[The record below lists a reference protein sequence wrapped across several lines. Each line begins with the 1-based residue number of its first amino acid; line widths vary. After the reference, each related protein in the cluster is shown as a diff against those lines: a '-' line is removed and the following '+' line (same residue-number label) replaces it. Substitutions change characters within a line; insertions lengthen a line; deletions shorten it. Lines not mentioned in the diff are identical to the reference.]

1 MKERVIVICL
11 VFAGTVMAAVASDTA
26 ERYIAKFK
34 SSDANAQYE
43 AVDYFEQMAAKKGL
57 ALPADLS
64 RTDLEAYLK
73 RWAGNSDNAALLL
86 GRLNRKESIALLK
99 ERMAEAEE
107 IERKADDMDHRNAL
121 APKVRM
127 ACLKALVRLRD
138 EKAIQNVR
146 SLLQSNKVED
156 RARGIECISFANDR
170 TLVPDLLP
178 LLDDKRDAVNI
189 APTGAS
195 YYLRI
200 CDLAVDAV
208 AGIGEVKTSFTVQR
222 GARYTDEQ
230 ITEVRSVRV
239 KVTQGQAEIIE
250 NSHSP
255 GTEEQNQSR

>member
-1 MKERVIVICL
+1 MKKMVIVLCM
-11 VFAGTVMAAVASDTA
+11 VVAGTVIVAVASDPA
-26 ERYIAKFK
+26 ERYMAKFK

-43 AVDYFEQMAAKKGL
+43 AVDYFEHMAAKTGL
-57 ALPADLS
+57 AIPADLS

-86 GRLNRKESIALLK
+86 GRLGRKESIALLK
-99 ERMAEAEE
+99 EQMAEAEE

-121 APKVRM
+121 APKVRL

-138 EKAIQNVR
+138 EKAMQDVR
-146 SLLQSNKVED
+146 SLLQSNRVED

-170 TLVPDLLP
+170 TLILDLVP

-208 AGIGEVKTSFTVQR
+208 AEIGEVRTSFTVQR
-222 GARYTDEQ
+222 GARYSDEQ
-230 ITEVRSVRV
+230 IAEVRGVFNRL
-239 KVTQGQAEIIE
+239 K
-250 NSHSP
+250 
-255 GTEEQNQSR
+255 